1 MSADALR
8 LDGKTALVTGA
19 SRGIGAAIAFAL
31 AERGARLVLVAR
43 GEEGLARTAAR
54 VDALGVECSTMP
66 LDVTD
71 REDSARA
78 VKEWVETAGPVDVL
92 VSCAGGNVRK
102 AAEAYR
108 MDEWDALIALNLT
121 ASFQWARLVMPGMA
135 ARKWGRIVH
144 VSSVAGLAALPTGT
158 PYAVAKAGLLA
169 LTRNL
174 AREWG
179 PSGITVNAVAPW
191 YVRTGL
197 TEGVLSDPAFL
208 ERVLAATPTRRLGT
222 PEDVAAAVAFLASPA
237 AGWISGVA
245 LPLDGGFSAARL

>member
-19 SRGIGAAIAFAL
+19 SRGIGAAIAYAL

-43 GEEGLARTAAR
+43 GEAGLARTAAR
-54 VDALGVECSTMP
+54 VDALGVESSILP

-71 REDSARA
+71 REGSARA
-78 VKEWVETAGPVDVL
+78 VEEWVETAGPIDVL

-102 AAEAYR
+102 AAEAYA
-108 MDEWDALIALNLT
+108 MEEWDALLALNLT
-121 ASFQWARLVMPGMA
+121 ASFQWARLVRPGMA
-135 ARKWGRIVH
+135 ARGWGRIVH
-144 VSSVAGLAALPTGT
+144 VSSVAALAALPTGT

-179 PSGITVNAVAPW
+179 PAGITVNAVAPW
-191 YVRTGL
+191 YVRTEL

-208 ERVLAATPTRRLGT
+208 ERVLSATPTRRLGT

-237 AGWISGVA
+237 AGWISGVT